1 MSNRIPLAEA
11 IEEPLLF
18 HDAFYGTG
26 KKDDQGFSIPQRA
39 IIKAIYGLPL
49 DDKELLTWAALNGQG
64 VYDDLGYL
72 VDVRAPFAYTPGT
85 EFEDITLIL
94 GRRWAKTSLSS
105 FILGYEA
112 ICGGHWE
119 HLGRSKH
126 QVPIFLQVAQDLATA
141 RANLRQHILSVLES
155 SPIGRKEI
163 GDVKTNVTAEE
174 IRLAKGR
181 IIVAAPSIKAR
192 GQSVAVAALDECGF
206 WPSDAEAAA
215 QDVEIERAIIPAM
228 AQFPFRKRL
237 KTSTPLT
244 KQGIL
249 WMARDLGTYGHRVGS
264 PESRRKVMVLQGP
277 TATAENPTV
286 TRAFLQ
292 TERDK
297 DPEAFNREFLA
308 QFADSITGFLSRT
321 LLDAAV
327 PRGLRQRPAKPDTL
341 YVATMDPAFRRDT
354 FALSIGHIE
363 DGKFILDLLEGWRGT
378 RDVPIS
384 PAVVM
389 TYIAGRL
396 KEYGIRSIVSD
407 QYHMESL
414 QELAEQQDFALE
426 PFPLTNQVKKQMWGE
441 FALMLAQGKLA
452 LLDHPDF
459 IDECA
464 KLEKTLTAS
473 GATQISGTRDDYAMC
488 VALNL
493 HRALQFGERRPPQAV
508 VKPTTHEE
516 QFWAALRAK
525 KPSEQPWYV

>member
-1 MSNRIPLAEA
+1 MSDLRIPFAEA
-11 IEEPLLF
+11 VGEPLLLKK
-18 HDAFYGTG
+18 AFDTL
-26 KKDDQGFSIPQRA
+26 SVPQRMA
-39 IIKAIYGLPL
+39 LKACYAMPL
-49 DDKELLTWAALNGQG
+49 TPEELRHWSAMNGQG
-64 VYDDLGYL
+64 VYDEFGYL
-72 VDVRAPFAYTPGT
+72 VGLRADVPYVPQDYH
-85 EFEDITLIL
+85 DITLIW
-94 GRRWAKTSLSS
+94 GRRSGKSSAVSS
-105 FILGYEA
+105 FIVAYEA
-112 ICGGHWE
+112 LCGGHHE
-119 HLGRSKH
+119 FIGRTKK
-126 QVPIFLQVAQDLATA
+126 QVPRFIQIAQDLATA
-141 RANLRQHILSVLES
+141 KANLRQFILDYLES
-155 SPIGRKEI
+155 SPIGKREL
-163 GDVKTNVTAEE
+163 GDLGQSVTADE
-174 IRLAKGR
+174 IRLKNAL
-181 IIVAAPSIKAR
+181 IVVGPPSIKIRSQAI
-192 GQSVAVAALDECGF
+192 AVAALDELAV
-206 WPSDAEAAA
+206 WSKDTDAAMPDFEV
-215 QDVEIERAIIPAM
+215 QRAVTPAM
-228 AQFPFRKRL
+228 AQFPHAKL
-237 KTSTPLT
+237 VKTSTPMTKEGLLWAAHETGTQGRLVGMPAHHRGTLVLT
-244 KQGIL
+244 
-249 WMARDLGTYGHRVGS
+249 T
-264 PESRRKVMVLQGP
+264 P
-277 TATAENPTV
+277 TASSGNPVV
-286 TRAFLQ
+286 TRAYL
-292 TERDK
+292 ERERAK
-297 DPEAFNREFLA
+297 DPEAFSREFLA
-308 QFADSITGFLSRT
+308 QFADSVSGFLSAQ
-321 LLDAAV
+321 LLHAAV
-327 PRGLRQRPAKPDTL
+327 PKGLRQRPAKPDTL

-363 DGKFILDLLEGWRGT
+363 DGKFVLDLLEGWRGT